1 MSKIQHFP
9 PPPGI
14 KAPPLSF
21 AARVGDLLFVS
32 GIPGFDDNGALPEA
46 FETQFGNVVKNIR
59 RVLDGAGA
67 SFRDLV
73 KVNVLL
79 TRASDVAAMNA
90 LYAGAFGP
98 APYPARTTC
107 VVHALPDPK
116 MLIEIEA
123 VASLSPMVSPS
134 STT

>member
-1 MSKIQHFP
+1 MAIQHFP
-9 PPPGI
+9 PPLGI

-21 AARVGDLLFVS
+21 AARIGDLLFIS
-32 GIPGFDDNGALPEA
+32 GIPGFDEQGKLPET
-46 FETQFGNVVKNIR
+46 FEAQFDFVVKNIK
-59 RVLDGAGA
+59 RVLDEAGVT
-67 SFRDLV
+67 FCDLV

-107 VVHALPDPK
+107 VVQALPDPK
-116 MLIEIEA
+116 MLIEIEG
-123 VASLSPMVSPS
+123 VASLISP
-134 STT
+134 